1 MRHLTLALRWL
12 QCSRRTN
19 HGDHDRTTK
28 QQDEAQRFRAEAR
41 TRGCAQLTSRQERDE
56 AELEEE
62 VTMSE
67 YDKELQSDS
76 EEVDDAQKAL
86 GRDARD
92 AGRDARDA
100 SRNASDKRRDDDAR
114 VKPDDHPSETRD
126 E

>member
-1 MRHLTLALRWL
+1 
-12 QCSRRTN
+12 
-19 HGDHDRTTK
+19 
-28 QQDEAQRFRAEAR
+28 
-41 TRGCAQLTSRQERDE
+41 
-56 AELEEE
+56 
-62 VTMSE
+62 MSE

-76 EEVDDAQKAL
+76 EDVDDAQKAL

-114 VKPDDHPSETRD
+114 VKPDDHPSLTRD